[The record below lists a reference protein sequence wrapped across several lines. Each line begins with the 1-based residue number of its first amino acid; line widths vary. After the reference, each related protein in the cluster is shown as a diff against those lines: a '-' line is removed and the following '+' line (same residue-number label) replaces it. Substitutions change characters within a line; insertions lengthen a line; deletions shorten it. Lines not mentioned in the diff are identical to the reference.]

1 MATPPKAPPRF
12 VPTLT
17 EVVQV
22 PGAPQAALPV
32 EPRARTTV
40 MAFCVSVPVL
50 SEQMTV
56 TDPRVST
63 AGSLRTRALRRAIRR
78 APRARAVVA
87 VAEVMRKSRRFILW
101 KGG

>member
-22 PGAPQAALPV
+22 PGAPQAATPV

-40 MAFCVSVPVL
+40 MPPPHPV
-50 SEQMTV
+50 
-56 TDPRVST
+56 T
-63 AGSLRTRALRRAIRR
+63 ARNPSA
-78 APRARAVVA
+78 ARA
-87 VAEVMRKSRRFILW
+87 KLIL
-101 KGG
+101 